1 VSTSVSTSFEDLVA
15 ARAPALLRTAV
26 MLTGNRADAEDLLQ
40 TTLLQAHRHRAGL
53 VSMGAPAAYLR
64 RILVNAHLQGVRA
77 RARRPRVVAELDDLA
92 AVGPEPPPAIG
103 AMWQH
108 LTALPTRQRAVLVLR
123 YYEDLPDREIAEILG
138 CGQSTVRSTAFRA
151 LATLRERLADL
162 PPEEL

>member
-1 VSTSVSTSFEDLVA
+1 MSTSFEDLVA

-40 TTLLQAHRHRAGL
+40 TTLLQAHRHRDAL
-53 VSMGAPAAYLR
+53 VRMSAPAAYLR
-64 RILVNAHLQGVRA
+64 RILVNAHLQGLRA
-77 RARRPRVVAELDDLA
+77 RGRRPTLAPALDDA
-92 AVGPEPPPAIG
+92 PAPDPAPPPALG

-108 LTALPTRQRAVLVLR
+108 LTTLPPRQRAVLVLR
-123 YYEDLPDREIAEILG
+123 YYEDLPDRDIADLLG
-138 CGQSTVRSTAFRA
+138 CGESTVWSTAFRA